1 MHLSKA
7 PRSPGDLIVIALFV
21 VLLAAP
27 AALALTGRAG
37 FDSTFIMTTEQ
48 RRPFVAPPVTSGA
61 LASGGWQRDAERQ
74 LADAFPLRKY
84 LIESYDYSKFAVLG
98 DSSSSFVIRGRDGW
112 LFLGDDERDY
122 LGGSPG
128 DAAIAHVAD
137 VYAARSRWCARHGIV
152 YVFLLAPNKSTIYP
166 QYLPPGMLPVVPSGA
181 DRLVPQLRARGVRF
195 ADPRAELRAAARRGD
210 VYTRMDTHWNDAG
223 AYVAYHATLAALR
236 GVRLGDAID
245 PASLRPRTDV
255 SDGDLLRLSG
265 VAGLVEN
272 RWLRYDFP
280 RRSREVDEP
289 LDPTRATFARHLT
302 VIDKSTFPKAVMFG
316 DSFGEQVRPFFGES
330 FRRVV
335 TLHPILPTDSQ
346 FDTRILEIEKPDVVI
361 QQLVERGLV
370 RGAEFKP

>member
-1 MHLSKA
+1 MDLSKA
-7 PRSPGDLIVIALFV
+7 PRSPGDLIVVAFFV

-27 AALALTGRAG
+27 AAFALSGRAG
-37 FDSTFIMTTEQ
+37 FDTAFLMTTEN

-61 LASGGWQRDAERQ
+61 LASGGWQRDFERQ

-84 LIESYDYSKFAVLG
+84 LIESYDYTKYALLR

-112 LFLGDDERDY
+112 LFLADDERDY
-122 LGGSPG
+122 LGGSPS
-128 DAAIAHVAD
+128 DAVIAHVAD
-137 VYAARSRWCARHGIV
+137 VYAARSRWCARHGIA
-152 YVFLLAPNKSTIYP
+152 YVFLLAPNKSAIYSR
-166 QYLPPGMLPVVPSGA
+166 YLPAGLAPVVPAGA
-181 DRLVPQLRARGVRF
+181 DRLLPRLRELGVRV
-195 ADPRAELRAAARRGD
+195 ADPRAQLRDAASRGD
-210 VYTRMDTHWNDAG
+210 VYTLGDTHWNDAG
-223 AYVAYHATLAALR
+223 AYIGYRTTLAALR
-236 GVRLGDAID
+236 GIRLGDAID
-245 PASLRPRTDV
+245 PSSLRPRIDV
-255 SDGDLLRLSG
+255 GEADLLRLSG

-289 LDPTRATFARHLT
+289 PDPASAAFARHVM
-302 VIDKSTFPKAVMFG
+302 VIDKSTFPKAVIFG
-316 DSFGEQVRPFFGES
+316 DSFSEQVRPFFGES

-335 TLHPILPTDSQ
+335 TLHPILPTDPQ